1 MSGQQCKRLGEGVT
15 ATGGRARRPLVLLVE
30 AIDAPEVTVAPD
42 LAQGRVVVQRA
53 LQYELA
59 DLGDGARG
67 VESDRKVG
75 LQLWEREAVLEISAA
90 VAKAAGRSACS
101 GGVARRGEGGGAG
114 PGVGGAEALLRSLYS
129 IEGSTLPSEP
139 RRSASLLGRLRFFGS
154 EGPAGGGTSGGL
166 NSRAST
172 SLASSISGS
181 ESTSMH
187 LQKNRVN

>member
-1 MSGQQCKRLGEGVT
+1 M
-15 ATGGRARRPLVLLVE
+15 RPKS
-30 AIDAPEVTVAPD
+30 PVAPD
-42 LAQGRVVVQRA
+42 LAQGRDVVQRA
-53 LQYELA
+53 LHELA

-75 LQLWEREAVLEISAA
+75 LQLWERAAVLEISAA
-90 VAKAAGRSACS
+90 VATAAGRSACS
-101 GGVARRGEGGGAG
+101 GGVARRGEGGG

-166 NSRAST
+166 NSRVST